1 MPDID
6 IDVLPLLPLTTG
18 VVLPGMVVTL
28 TLESD
33 EARAAAEAASDTAE
47 RTMLL
52 VPKVDGRY
60 ARVGTIAKIE
70 DLGQTRSGVEALVI
84 RGLARAV
91 VGVGVPGTGEAL
103 WVQAEPVEEPE
114 PTARAKELA
123 REYRAVVENI
133 VESRGVPQV
142 AEFLRGIAD
151 PGQIADT
158 AGYSPDLSFEQ
169 KIEILETVE
178 VEARLELVVGWAKDT
193 LADLELK
200 DKIRTDVSEG
210 MEKRQR
216 EFLLREQMSAI
227 RKELGEDGEED
238 VVGEYRQKIADA
250 GMPADVLEQAEKE
263 LGRLERMSEQSPE
276 YGWIRTYLDWL
287 IDVPWNV
294 RTEDNLEITEAR
306 AVLDADH
313 EGLQD
318 VKDRILEYL
327 AVRKLRAERGLG
339 EATGRGSGAILT
351 LVGPPGVGKTSLGES
366 VARALGRE
374 FVRVSLGGIH
384 DEAEIRGH
392 RRTYVGALPG
402 RIVRALKDAGSKN
415 PVMMLDEIDKVGT
428 DWRGDPS
435 SALLEVLDP
444 AQNHTFRDHYLDVDL
459 DLSEVLFITT
469 ANVAET
475 IPGPLFDR
483 MEVIR
488 IDGYTEEEKVAIA
501 KHHLVARQRERN
513 GLREDEVVFTDDALR
528 VIVGDYTREAGVRN
542 LERELGKALRKVATT
557 IAAGDTETPLTID
570 ADDVRTYL
578 GRQKFFF
585 EAADRTAVP
594 GVATGLA
601 VTGVGGDVLF
611 IEASREDDG
620 EPRDGLTLTGQLGDV
635 MKESAQ
641 IALSYVRSHA
651 ADLGIEP
658 ERLRG
663 RFHVHVPAGAVP
675 KDGPSAGVTMTTAL
689 VSLLTDTPVRS
700 EVGMTGEVTLQGR
713 VLPIGGLKQ
722 KVLAAHRAGL
732 TEVILPKRNEGDLDD
747 VPEQVREQM
756 TFHVAEDIGQVLAV
770 ALGAGNERGGRATR
784 RRLGTVPPVRI
795 TVFGATGRT
804 GRLLVALAM
813 ERGHEVTAFLRE
825 GSDPAPVAEARVAFG
840 DPCDPAAIA
849 AALAQARPE
858 AVISAIGP
866 IAGVTETEVSEAI
879 GAIVAVMTDAGP
891 QRLVIASNVVV
902 FSDDELTGEFAGC
915 GRRASPEPRDPPG
928 QRVGL
933 DRAGSRAAA

>member
-1 MPDID
+1 MPEID
-6 IDVLPLLPLTTG
+6 TYALPLLPLTTG

-28 TLESD
+28 TIESD
-33 EARAAAEAASDTAE
+33 EARAAVDAAAASADDE
-47 RTMLL
+47 RRLLL
-52 VPKVDGRY
+52 VPRADGRY
-60 ARVGTIAKIE
+60 ARVGTVATIE
-70 DLGQTRSGVEALVI
+70 DVGALRNGTEALVI
-84 RGLARAV
+84 RGLHRAV
-91 VGVGVPGTGEAL
+91 VGVGVPGTGDAV
-103 WVQAEPVEEPE
+103 WVQVEPVEETA
-114 PTARAKELA
+114 PTGRAKELA
-123 REYRAVVENI
+123 REYRAVIENI
-133 VESRGVPQV
+133 VEARGVPQV

-158 AGYSPDLSFEQ
+158 SGYSPDLSLEQ
-169 KIEILETVE
+169 KIEILETLD
-178 VEARLELVVGWAKDT
+178 VEARLERALGWAKDV

-200 DKIRTDVSEG
+200 DKIRTEVSEG

-238 VVGEYRQKIADA
+238 VVGEYRKKIEDA
-250 GMPADVLEQAEKE
+250 GMPDDVLKEAERE
-263 LGRLERMSEQSPE
+263 LGRLERTSEQSPE
-276 YGWIRTYLDWL
+276 YGWIRTYLDWMTEL
-287 IDVPWNV
+287 PWSV
-294 RTEDNLEITEAR
+294 RSEDNLDIAAAR

-313 EGLQD
+313 EGLED

-327 AVRKLRAERGLG
+327 AVRKLRQERGLG

-366 VARALGRE
+366 VARALGRT

-402 RIVRALKDAGSKN
+402 RIVRALKDAGTKN
-415 PVMMLDEIDKVGT
+415 PVMMLDEIDKVGA

-488 IDGYTEEEKVAIA
+488 IDGYTEDEKVAIA
-501 KHHLVARQRERN
+501 THHLVGRQVERN
-513 GLREDEVVFTDDALR
+513 GLRDDEVVFTDDALR
-528 VIVGDYTREAGVRN
+528 TIVGDYTREAGVRN
-542 LERELGKALRKVATT
+542 LERELGKALRKVATK
-557 IAAGDTETPLTID
+557 IAAGDVEPPVTID
-570 ADDVRTYL
+570 VDDVRTYL

-585 EAADRTAVP
+585 EAAERTAVP

-601 VTGVGGDVLF
+601 VTGTGGDVLF
-611 IEASREDDG
+611 IEASREDEG
-620 EPRDGLTLTGQLGDV
+620 EGLTLTGQLGDV

-651 ADLGIEP
+651 PALGVDP
-658 ERLRG
+658 ARLKG

-689 VSLLTDTPVRS
+689 VSLLTGQPVRPI
-700 EVGMTGEVTLQGR
+700 VGMTGEVTLQGR
-713 VLPIGGLKQ
+713 VLPIGGVKQ

-732 TEVILPKRNEGDLDD
+732 REVILPKRNEGDLDD

-756 TFHVAEDIGQVLAV
+756 TFHVAEDVREVLAV
-770 ALGAGNERGGRATR
+770 ALRDDA
-784 RRLGTVPPVRI
+784 
-795 TVFGATGRT
+795 
-804 GRLLVALAM
+804 
-813 ERGHEVTAFLRE
+813 
-825 GSDPAPVAEARVAFG
+825 AE
-840 DPCDPAAIA
+840 
-849 AALAQARPE
+849 E
-858 AVISAIGP
+858 AVGSA
-866 IAGVTETEVSEAI
+866 A
-879 GAIVAVMTDAGP
+879 
-891 QRLVIASNVVV
+891 
-902 FSDDELTGEFAGC
+902 
-915 GRRASPEPRDPPG
+915 
-928 QRVGL
+928 
-933 DRAGSRAAA
+933 